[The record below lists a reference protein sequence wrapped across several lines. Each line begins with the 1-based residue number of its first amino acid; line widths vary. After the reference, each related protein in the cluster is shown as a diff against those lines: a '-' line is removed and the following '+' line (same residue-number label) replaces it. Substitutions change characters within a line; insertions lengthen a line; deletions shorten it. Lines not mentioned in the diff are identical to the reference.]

1 MSCLHGNPIGGCD
14 ICDEID
20 AAFEAGRRSGL
31 AEQPANKP
39 WVGLTDEEVKK
50 EVEVEME
57 YYWDGD
63 YIDSACACEQLNNF
77 VRTIEAKLKEKNH

>member
-39 WVGLTDEEVKK
+39 WVGLTNDEI
-50 EVEVEME
+50 
-57 YYWDGD
+57 YT
-63 YIDSACACEQLNNF
+63 IDEDDEIDWPAGGTLAFARL
-77 VRTIEAKLKEKNH
+77 IEAKLKEKNI

>member
-39 WVGLTDEEVKK
+39 WVGMTDEEIA
-50 EVEVEME
+50 EIEDE
-57 YYWDGD
+57 YTVNHRIPAG
-63 YIDSACACEQLNNF
+63 CAWNF
-77 VRTIEAKLKEKNH
+77 ARAIEAKLKEKNT